1 MDETLQNL
9 DHLDP
14 WVREHVVPFCH
25 HILQSFPGRIC
36 SICLYGSAAVGD
48 YIHKRSNINLMIMID
63 ALHLEDLQTLLHLM
77 KRARKKGIAAPLL
90 LTPEH
95 IATSTDAFPIEFLD
109 MKEKHVNLYGTD
121 PFIDLDIDLKNL
133 RLQCEQQIKGK
144 LIRLRQSYMELGLKK
159 RPLAALLTASLTS
172 LLPVLRNTIR
182 LVQPTQQPPRSNEEI
197 ILRACKDFQLDNE
210 VFLDILKLKKGHTKP
225 DMGMIT
231 CIFEGYLDNLT
242 TLAKHIDQIK
252 VDCISVE
259 DPDAA

>member
-14 WVREHVVPFCH
+14 WVRENVVPFCH
-25 HILQSFPGRIC
+25 RILRGFPGRVR

-48 YIHKRSNINLMIMID
+48 YIPRRSNINLMIMID
-63 ALHLEDLQTLLHLM
+63 ALHLEDLQALLNLV
-77 KRARKKGIAAPLL
+77 KKARKKGIAAPLL

-95 IATSTDAFPIEFLD
+95 IETSTDAFPIEFLD
-109 MKEKHVNLYGTD
+109 MKEKHLNLYGTD
-121 PFIDLDIDLKNL
+121 PFTDLAIDLRNL

-144 LIRLRQSYMELGLKK
+144 LIRLREAYLEVGLKK
-159 RPLAALLTASLTS
+159 RPLTALLTASLTS
-172 LLPVLRNTIR
+172 LLPVLRNIIR
-182 LVQPTQQPPRSNEEI
+182 LMQPAQQPPRSNEEI

-210 VFLDILKLKKGHTKP
+210 VFLDILKIKKGHTRP

-231 CIFEGYLDNLT
+231 CIFEGYMDNLT
-242 TLAKHIDQIK
+242 MLARCIDQIK

-259 DPDAA
+259 DPNAV